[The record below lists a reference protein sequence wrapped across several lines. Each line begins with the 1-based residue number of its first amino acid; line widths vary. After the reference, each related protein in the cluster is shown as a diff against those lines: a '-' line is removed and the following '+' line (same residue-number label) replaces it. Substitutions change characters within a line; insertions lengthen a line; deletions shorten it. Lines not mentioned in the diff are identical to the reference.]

1 MGLELG
7 DGDHE
12 EAPDEPD
19 TLQMRPSRVSRR
31 TVAGILGGLVLLAL
45 VPTLL
50 SRLGSSPPAPAPT
63 PVITEAIAPTPGI
76 TDVIATS
83 PPYPEP
89 AIVGMIPP
97 GMSAEGMRKVML
109 SVAAQEGDPTPAWI
123 EAVSTTLPRA
133 VSASHP
139 TWTASSS
146 GEPVYLAVMKG
157 DFTTTSIPP
166 PGAPEASGHYST
178 VIFAEYTLQTLGTSI
193 IATTPNLARLGPV
206 VNLLKLPP
214 VPESQLPLPAAPTSI
229 VPASK
234 WQESTFPSPSRAFR
248 PNPSP

>member
-1 MGLELG
+1 MGLEEG
-7 DGDHE
+7 DEDHE
-12 EAPDEPD
+12 GAPDEPD
-19 TLQMRPSRVSRR
+19 TLQSRPPQVRRR
-31 TVAGILGGLVLLAL
+31 TIAGILGGVALLAL

-50 SRLGSSPPAPAPT
+50 SRLSPSPPAPPAPT

-97 GMSAEGMRKVML
+97 GMSAEGMRMVML
-109 SVAAQEGDPTPAWI
+109 SVAAQEGDPSPTWI

-133 VSASHP
+133 VSASRP
-139 TWTASSS
+139 AWTVTSN

-214 VPESQLPLPAAPTSI
+214 VPESQL
-229 VPASK
+229 
-234 WQESTFPSPSRAFR
+234 
-248 PNPSP
+248 